1 MADLNVEIITPS
13 KIAFRGSAKS
23 VTIPGTAGSFQVLYN
38 HAPILST
45 FEIGVVK
52 VLLTDDKASFYATG
66 GGTVEVLKN
75 NVRILADSLE
85 AIDEIDVERAK
96 NAKERAESRINKSGE
111 EKIDRERAK
120 KSLERADN
128 RIKIFNKYFNQN

>member
-13 KIAFRGSAKS
+13 KIAFKGSAKS

-52 VLLTDDKASFYATG
+52 VLLPDDKASYYATG

-75 NVRILADSLE
+75 NIRILADSLE
-85 AIDEIDVERAK
+85 ASDEIDVERAK
-96 NAKERAESRINKSGE
+96 NAKERAISRIKKLGE
-111 EKIDRERAK
+111 EKIDRERAQK
-120 KSLERADN
+120 ALARADN
-128 RIKIFNKYFNQN
+128 RIKVFHKSINQN

>member
-75 NVRILADSLE
+75 NGRILADSLE